1 MNLMEECVFCKI
13 IRKELPSYLVFEDET
28 DIAFLD
34 IRPLNPGHT
43 LVVPKT
49 HFRWVWDVPNTGKYF
64 ETVAIIAKALQRT
77 MKTEWIAAD
86 VAGMGVPHAHVH
98 LIPRFPKDGHG
109 EFVNGKNVK
118 TIPAE
123 EMRAI
128 AGTIRNGLASISRPT
143 SGGR

>member
-1 MNLMEECVFCKI
+1 VNLMEECVFCKI
-13 IRKELPSYLVFEDET
+13 IRKELPSYSVFEDET

-49 HFRWVWDVPNTGKYF
+49 HFRWIWDVPDTGKHF
-64 ETVAIIAKALQRT
+64 ETVAMIAKALRKT

-98 LIPRFPKDGHG
+98 LVPRFPQDGHG

-123 EMRAI
+123 QMVSI
-128 AGTIRNGLASISRPT
+128 AETIRNGLASISKLI
-143 SGGR
+143 SGGK